1 VDCYEPQPR
10 SHYRIAVPLADR
22 EESVSD
28 HFGDSPYFAFVTL
41 HLEDCTVERQ
51 EVIENPHCRE
61 DVAKG
66 IRVAEWLVQENVDYV
81 VMKEDL
87 SRKGPG
93 YVMASAGVKFRV
105 TYANKLGEAIEEVVY
120 EQKGKF

>member
-1 VDCYEPQPR
+1 
-10 SHYRIAVPLADR
+10 
-22 EESVSD
+22 
-28 HFGDSPYFAFVTL
+28 
-41 HLEDCTVERQ
+41 VERQ

-93 YVMASAGVKFRV
+93 YVMASAGVTFRV
-105 TYANKLGEAIEEVVY
+105 TSANKLGEAIEEVVC